1 LRNDPEFTLSAF
13 TGISIRQSRSN
24 WTHGSPQV
32 EQEKVIKE
40 HWAVLGRLRGAGVT
54 LATVIG

>member
-40 HWAVLGRLRGAGVT
+40 HWAVLGASEEPGSP
-54 LATVIG
+54 